1 MSIEFSEGIYFGEK
15 VDSETIDEL
24 WDKAPDTMEKY
35 NDYITYLN
43 AWTGDG
49 CFVGYPVKIFSEE
62 ESYVV
67 KCNESYL
74 MPAKTV
80 ESFGTFMAELN
91 KLGYPIHP
99 DYHFVKRVY

>member
-35 NDYITYLN
+35 SNYIIPLN
-43 AWTGDG
+43 AWTGEG
-49 CFVGYPVKIFSEE
+49 CFIGYPVKIFPEE

-67 KCNESYL
+67 KCNENYL
-74 MPAKTV
+74 MPIKTV
-80 ESFGTFMAELN
+80 ESFGTFMAELD
-91 KLGYPIHP
+91 KLKCPIHP